1 MHNYQRHVLRVFH
14 YYDFFHHPLSLAE
27 VHRFVSQVQSKG
39 ETEEIL
45 TQLCHQGVLS
55 HSSNFYCLS
64 GKEVQIER
72 RLASKARNQGLLNK
86 AHKVARVL
94 GRVPFI
100 RAFGISGSL
109 SKDGASKD
117 ADIDFFIIT
126 ATGKVWLVKGIL
138 KVYKKLFLRNRH
150 QYLCTNYLV
159 SESALEL
166 EEKNLFQAT
175 ELATLLPLYGNDVL
189 EKFFE
194 ANKWVL
200 DFFPNWKH
208 ESIQNNEKPN
218 AAKNLLETLLSG
230 KVGSALNQW
239 CLKRFQKHADQKFS
253 ANPGSSKLIFENEV
267 SKYFPE
273 NAELPILKHM
283 KKVEEAWLAQ
293 PVETV

>member
-14 YYDFFHHPLSLAE
+14 YYDFFHHPLSSAE
-27 VHRFVSQVQSKG
+27 VHRFTSQTQSQI
-39 ETEEIL
+39 ETDEVLQE
-45 TQLCHQGVLS
+45 LCDQGILS
-55 HSSNFYCLS
+55 HSHNFYCLA
-64 GKEVQIER
+64 GKEAQIEQ
-72 RLASKARNQGLLNK
+72 RLASKARNNGLLKK
-86 AHKVARVL
+86 AHQVANVL
-94 GRVPFI
+94 RKVPFI

-109 SKDGASKD
+109 SKDGASED

-126 ATGKVWLVKGIL
+126 APGRVWLVKGIL
-138 KVYKKLFLRNRH
+138 KSYKKLFLRNKH

-159 SESALEL
+159 SENALEL

-189 EKFFE
+189 NKFYE
-194 ANKWVL
+194 ANKWVH

-208 ESIQNNEKPN
+208 KSISAEEKTTGG
-218 AAKNLLETLLSG
+218 KKFFEILLSG
-230 KVGSALNQW
+230 KIGSVLNSW
-239 CLKRFQKHADQKFS
+239 CLKRFQKHANQKFS